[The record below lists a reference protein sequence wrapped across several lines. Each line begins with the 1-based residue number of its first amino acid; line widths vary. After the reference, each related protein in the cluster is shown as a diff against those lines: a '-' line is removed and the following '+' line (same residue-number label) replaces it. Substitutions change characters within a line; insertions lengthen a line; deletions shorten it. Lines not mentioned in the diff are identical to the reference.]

1 MHDLLVIVADILQR
15 ALKEGSVELK
25 IMKCLVQGPA
35 RVGKTHV
42 KALIMKKK
50 LDKDKSPSTNCVE
63 QAVRAVCTEKFAEN
77 DESWEEVD
85 ADELMKML
93 TNELKCQKEKLPPCQ
108 NKWPEEKFN
117 ITPDDDSISES
128 LASSH
133 SEQVDMPDEIEADG
147 EVNIVEELQSL
158 IASCEDVA
166 LYQKW
171 MYVVDSGGQ
180 PQFHNVFQA
189 FVNNTS
195 ILLLVF
201 SLAEE
206 LSVFNTYR
214 FQDSDG
220 HDISTSAGSSAARV
234 SDILKSIASTLNST
248 DAEEER
254 KIKLFFVG
262 TFKDLYEKKPRGFES
277 IEEKE
282 QLLCEMFDRSNIQ
295 GTSSCINTSVIFPV
309 DGLQAERGEFDD
321 EMVCDIRQQILDCFK
336 EIKEKPIPLKWFF
349 FHLKLDAKAASLK
362 RKVLT
367 YRECMSIAKAV
378 QIEGVDVHVALEFLD
393 ECSLLLFYRELD
405 LVFTDPQVLLNV
417 FSALIIAFNT
427 GKISG
432 SMEVLEDFKKAI
444 VSSSI
449 FSKLLQISSEEKDI
463 LTCEKLLKIFQRLL
477 IVAEIDEDKYFIP
490 ALLPSENKED
500 IRNESLSVE
509 SSMVPLLFLFSDKC
523 TPSGLFCAVVVKLL
537 AKGWT
542 VDLKEKVYC
551 NTVSLIYKKIKPN
564 LAICLTDSFKYFE
577 VYCSR
582 ENNLPEIK
590 KEMEDVIKSV
600 IVSRNYK
607 CKRPKIAFFCSCSEC
622 KIATV
627 EENGGLCCCHKSYSP
642 EEMEQERKWIRGTKQ
657 TSSCIP
663 TARNARTLYTSFIIM

>member
-1 MHDLLVIVADILQR
+1 
-15 ALKEGSVELK
+15 
-25 IMKCLVQGPA
+25 MKCLVQGPA

-50 LDKDKSPSTNCVE
+50 LGKDKSPSTNCVE

-77 DESWEEVD
+77 DKSWEEVD

-93 TNELKCQKEKLPPCQ
+93 TNELKCQQEKLPPRQ
-108 NKWPEEKFN
+108 NKQPEGRLV
-117 ITPDDDSISES
+117 THVVDDVSTSEP

-133 SEQVDMPDEIEADG
+133 SEIVDVPDEIEADR
-147 EVNIVEELQSL
+147 EVNIVEEFQSL
-158 IASCEDVA
+158 IASCEGVA
-166 LYQKW
+166 LHQKW
-171 MYVVDSGGQ
+171 IYVVDSGGQ

-189 FVNNTS
+189 FINNTS

-206 LSVFNTYR
+206 LSVFNTYQ

-220 HDISTSAGSSAARV
+220 SDITTSAGSSAARV

-248 DAEEER
+248 DAEEKR

-262 TFKDLYEKKPRGFES
+262 TFKDLYEKKPRDFES

-295 GTSSCINTSVIFPV
+295 GTYSRINSSVIFPV

-321 EMVCDIRQQILDCFK
+321 EVVCNIRQQILGCFK
-336 EIKEKPIPLKWFF
+336 EMKEKPIPLKWFF
-349 FHLKLDAKAASLK
+349 FHLKLNAKAASLK

-378 QIEGVDVHVALEFLD
+378 QIEGGDVRIALEFLD
-393 ECSLLLFYRELD
+393 ECSLLLFYPELD

-417 FSALIIAFNT
+417 FSALIAFNT
-427 GKISG
+427 KILG
-432 SMEVLEDFKKAI
+432 SMEVIEDFKKAI

-449 FSKLLQISSEEKDI
+449 FCKLLQISSEEKDI
-463 LTCEKLLKIFQRLL
+463 LTYEKLLKIFQRLL

-509 SSMVPLLFLFSDKC
+509 SSTVPLLFLFSDKC

-551 NTVSLIYKKIKPN
+551 NIVSLIYKKIKPN
-564 LAICLTDSFKYFE
+564 LAICVIDSFKYFE

-590 KEMEDVIKSV
+590 KEMEDVINSV
-600 IVSRNYK
+600 IISRKYK
-607 CKRPKIAFFCSCSEC
+607 CEQPKIAFFCSCSEC
-622 KIATV
+622 KVATI
-627 EENGGLCCCHKSYSP
+627 EENGDLCCCHKSYSL
-642 EEMEQERKWIRGTKQ
+642 EDMEQERKWIRGTKHKF
-657 TSSCIP
+657 
-663 TARNARTLYTSFIIM
+663 LMLEHFHL